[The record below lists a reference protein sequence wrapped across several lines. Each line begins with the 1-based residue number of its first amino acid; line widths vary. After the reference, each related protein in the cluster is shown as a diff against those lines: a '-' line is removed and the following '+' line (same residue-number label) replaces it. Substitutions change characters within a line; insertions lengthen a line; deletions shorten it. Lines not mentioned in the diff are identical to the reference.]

1 MALATNKEC
10 EMSDYLTIEE
20 IADDLQ
26 IPRRTIYYY
35 MQKGD
40 FPRTKNFGRHKRV
53 HIDDYL
59 AWQASR
65 DIDSSKQVQL
75 EEKK

>member
-1 MALATNKEC
+1 
-10 EMSDYLTIEE
+10 MSDYLTIEE

-26 IPRRTIYYY
+26 IPRRTIYYF

-40 FPRTKNFGRHKRV
+40 FPKTRSFGRHKRV

-59 AWQASR
+59 SWQASR
-65 DIDSSKQVQL
+65 VQASNGDGQMAV
-75 EEKK
+75 EE

>member
-1 MALATNKEC
+1 
-10 EMSDYLTIEE
+10 MSNFLTIEE

-26 IPRRTIYYY
+26 IPRRTIYHF

-40 FPRTKNFGRHKRV
+40 FPETHKFGRHKRV

-59 AWQASR
+59 KWQRERFVSDASLQN
-65 DIDSSKQVQL
+65 SG
-75 EEKK
+75 EN